1 MPDSKETQPPLKS
14 FTYKRSKSVGERMI
28 GIMQKVMNEV
38 DNTEA
43 KNSINKEEGI
53 SNASILTL

>member
-1 MPDSKETQPPLKS
+1 
-14 FTYKRSKSVGERMI
+14 MI